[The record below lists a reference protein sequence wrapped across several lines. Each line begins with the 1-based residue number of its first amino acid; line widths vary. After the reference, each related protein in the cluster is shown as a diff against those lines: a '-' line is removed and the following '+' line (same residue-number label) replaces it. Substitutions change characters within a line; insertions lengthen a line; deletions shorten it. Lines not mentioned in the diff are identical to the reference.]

1 MEEGLNE
8 KRQPAGLALLLG
20 IASLRPPNQKRSDL
34 FNPFSS
40 SPTAKPKT
48 LRGSWFRRRA
58 ELDLLPITPFSSISF
73 RYRYVEIGQRFLTD
87 GYLQEKKRSSPLF
100 P

>member
-34 FNPFSS
+34 FNPFSI
-40 SPTAKPKT
+40 PLLKPKT
-48 LRGSWFRRRA
+48 RCGSRSAASSFADFADHSLLRRFRTLGDTLKVA
-58 ELDLLPITPFSSISF
+58 KSF
-73 RYRYVEIGQRFLTD
+73 
-87 GYLQEKKRSSPLF
+87 
-100 P
+100 